1 MSNQPDFTQMTKEE
15 VIAYFTSKMADEA
28 SNKAA
33 EENRSGQ
40 VILSLKQQ
48 LSQTE
53 QKLEIANADNKK
65 LTDYKINSESLIKNI
80 LDSIKEN
87 AQIYSRF
94 IHDDFTPLNDI
105 YNFKELNMY
114 VEDILSTLF
123 SAVSAD
129 MRHMERSLNLGTSE
143 KNKGLSPLPDY
154 SADDRAQADADAEGE
169 DIIAEA
175 KIEDNPPEDDIPPA
189 AEVAL
194 GTVADTQECSSSP
207 DNDDTLKFIS
217 DAVMSGCTSSNTT
230 LSSELKEQTLLLKN
244 VELELKNDC
253 SSLNDSRRKERDVS
267 FISVND
273 GETVAGVVRH
283 AGDKTF
289 KAYCTKCQTIR
300 VFNIV
305 ASRKRITPVL
315 TPIDSLGNLGKVLA
329 PVQNAQ
335 CPVCKLTFEVNPAS
349 MVNIESI
356 DKIRS
361 EETSQDNSCI
371 LSGASL
377 DTDKTSKTASESQT
391 SAKDSGSQ
399 SNVGTDEKH
408 TAPLIKTSER
418 QKDLRAQFSKIA
430 KSPDGTAT
438 EQVIEDI
445 LENLGRS
452 TIPVINPV
460 KFNAAVFGKT
470 PAFVKSKVSTAL
482 LAILGTELTALGAP
496 KNRLFNR
503 YEGQGLTLSREQL
516 TVLINANARAY
527 IHPVCELIRKDII
540 KSSPA
545 IIMDESTL
553 YVRET
558 ANRKIKEG
566 KSRKSQIWTLN
577 TGWTAPFKASWYSVS
592 DSRSADNVIS
602 ILGEEVKDNDI
613 LKYLIS
619 DGYTGYDSALKTLK
633 TMGVEITSCRCFTH
647 ARRPLHYLLKNNGL
661 LDIYNREL
669 LPKGALFSDFEEN
682 LKKYRNSEQGKS
694 LTDRYASLLTIYY
707 LINALF
713 VIDSAVVRKH
723 QFICN
728 TEEFKADLLDART
741 RHSAKILDSIFNCIR
756 ILIAKNPN
764 VMKCRI
770 AKDGQ
775 VLFSKNKRSPISGA
789 LIYLIKYEKNLREF
803 IKSADIELT
812 SSAAERSLKLG
823 ICSRHSFMFIQS
835 EDGAK
840 AFADYQTI
848 VNTCILN
855 RVSVQHY
862 LLWLTA
868 NIKVRI
874 NMKIA
879 EGKDDPTFY
888 TMPGKKD
895 KLVDPKEKKFVTLN
909 MYHKENKYGT
919 DSIDMSG
926 LTPYDYR
933 HYLEK
938 LLA

>member
-1 MSNQPDFTQMTKEE
+1 MLTT
-15 VIAYFTSKMADEA
+15 
-28 SNKAA
+28 
-33 EENRSGQ
+33 
-40 VILSLKQQ
+40 
-48 LSQTE
+48 
-53 QKLEIANADNKK
+53 KK

-87 AQIYSRF
+87 SQIYSRF
-94 IHDDFTPLNDI
+94 IHNDFTPLNDI
-105 YNFKELNMY
+105 YNFKKLNMY

-244 VELELKNDC
+244 VELEIKNDC

-408 TAPLIKTSER
+408 SAPLIKTSER
-418 QKDLRAQFSKIA
+418 QKYLRAQFSKIA

-460 KFNAAVFGKT
+460 KFNATVFGKT

-503 YEGQGLTLSREQL
+503 YEGQVR
-516 TVLINANARAY
+516 I
-527 IHPVCELIRKDII
+527 
-540 KSSPA
+540 PA
-545 IIMDESTL
+545 
-553 YVRET
+553 
-558 ANRKIKEG
+558 
-566 KSRKSQIWTLN
+566 
-577 TGWTAPFKASWYSVS
+577 
-592 DSRSADNVIS
+592 
-602 ILGEEVKDNDI
+602 
-613 LKYLIS
+613 
-619 DGYTGYDSALKTLK
+619 
-633 TMGVEITSCRCFTH
+633 
-647 ARRPLHYLLKNNGL
+647 
-661 LDIYNREL
+661 
-669 LPKGALFSDFEEN
+669 
-682 LKKYRNSEQGKS
+682 
-694 LTDRYASLLTIYY
+694 
-707 LINALF
+707 
-713 VIDSAVVRKH
+713 
-723 QFICN
+723 
-728 TEEFKADLLDART
+728 
-741 RHSAKILDSIFNCIR
+741 
-756 ILIAKNPN
+756 
-764 VMKCRI
+764 
-770 AKDGQ
+770 
-775 VLFSKNKRSPISGA
+775 
-789 LIYLIKYEKNLREF
+789 F
-803 IKSADIELT
+803 IK
-812 SSAAERSLKLG
+812 LK
-823 ICSRHSFMFIQS
+823 S
-835 EDGAK
+835 
-840 AFADYQTI
+840 
-848 VNTCILN
+848 
-855 RVSVQHY
+855 
-862 LLWLTA
+862 
-868 NIKVRI
+868 
-874 NMKIA
+874 
-879 EGKDDPTFY
+879 
-888 TMPGKKD
+888 
-895 KLVDPKEKKFVTLN
+895 
-909 MYHKENKYGT
+909 
-919 DSIDMSG
+919 
-926 LTPYDYR
+926 
-933 HYLEK
+933 
-938 LLA
+938 